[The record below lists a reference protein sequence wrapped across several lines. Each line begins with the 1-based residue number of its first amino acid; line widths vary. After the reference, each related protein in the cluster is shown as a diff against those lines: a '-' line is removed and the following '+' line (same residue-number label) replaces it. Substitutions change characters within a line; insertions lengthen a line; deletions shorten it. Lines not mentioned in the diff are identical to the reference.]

1 MLILLIKLL
10 EETNKNKSNTNLNTY
25 NMKKLFILTFAS
37 ILTACNAPVDPVGAG
52 FFAPMEGEKFV
63 TGSDKTTDIWVEYIE
78 AHNNQDMDKIMSMNS
93 DSIYIQG
100 PDGSKIF
107 GKEEHKQRLGAW
119 FEAENPKWEI
129 YWAMPYDGV
138 PSGATW
144 IIAGHSV
151 TLTVEGKEVN
161 INSMIDGE
169 IKDGKVRRF
178 CVYNMNLPSEEV
190 EEVSVE
196 E

>member
-1 MLILLIKLL
+1 
-10 EETNKNKSNTNLNTY
+10 
-25 NMKKLFILTFAS
+25 MKKLFILTFAL
-37 ILTACNAPVDPVGAG
+37 ILTACNAPVDSVGAG

-63 TGSDKTTDIWVEYIE
+63 TGSDETTDIWVEYIE

-144 IIAGHSV
+144 IIAGHAM
-151 TLTVEGKEVN
+151 TLTVEGKEVKRN
-161 INSMIDGE
+161 TMIDGE

-178 CVYNMNLPSEEV
+178 YVYNMNLPSEEA

>member
-1 MLILLIKLL
+1 
-10 EETNKNKSNTNLNTY
+10 
-25 NMKKLFILTFAS
+25 MKKLFILTFAL

-129 YWAMPYDGV
+129 YWAMPYKAISKDQSWV
-138 PSGATW
+138 
-144 IIAGHSV
+144 IAGHWV
-151 TLTVEGKEVN
+151 DLTVEGETVRKAH
-161 INSMIDGE
+161 MIDAR
-169 IKDGKVRRF
+169 IVDGLVDLF
-178 CVYNMNLPSEEV
+178 YVYQLDVPPAPPAEATE
-190 EEVSVE
+190 
-196 E
+196 

>member
-1 MLILLIKLL
+1 
-10 EETNKNKSNTNLNTY
+10 
-25 NMKKLFILTFAS
+25 MKKLFILTFAL

-63 TGSDKTTDIWVEYIE
+63 TGSDETTDIWVEYIE

-107 GKEEHKQRLGAW
+107 GKEEHKERLGAW

-144 IIAGHSV
+144 IIAGHAM
-151 TLTVEGKEVN
+151 TLTVEGKEVKRN
-161 INSMIDGE
+161 AMIDGE

-178 CVYNMNLPSEEV
+178 YVYNMNLPSEEA